1 MKKIFLLISVLSS
14 FLSDYPLHAG
24 TCDRLV
30 LRLVFKITNEWRSPE
45 APLRRKVKRQFAQQ
59 QLTVHSIL
67 QGRDVSDATFKMALQ
82 KLERILQYE
91 DFKIKRFPHISTLG
105 IESIRIRNGNRL
117 FLHQHYLGGH
127 YISFPAYLP
136 EENIGPAML
145 TEFFNFEIKRILLR
159 FPDFDAPGSLLGNP
173 VDVRTLGRTGSDL
186 VKTTA
191 LLAEK
196 IYLSLAN
203 AADSDLSF
211 FATEIR
217 SIYVTKSTDTSVK
230 IAFETSSLGTVYIP
244 LNQLEPNLDSIMTP
258 LMAKLSNKKSY

>member
-14 FLSDYPLHAG
+14 FLSNYPLHAG
-24 TCDRLV
+24 TCDRLM
-30 LRLVFKITNEWRSPE
+30 LRLVLKITDEWWSPE
-45 APLRRKVKRQFAQQ
+45 APLRRKVKGQFAQQ

-67 QGRDVSDATFKMALQ
+67 QGPNVSDATFKMGLQ

-105 IESIRIRNGNRL
+105 IESIDIRNGNQL
-117 FLHQHYLGGH
+117 TFVNHSGSI
-127 YISFPAYLP
+127 YILFPAHLP
-136 EENIGPAML
+136 EENIGPTML
-145 TEFFNFEIKRILLR
+145 TAFFNFEIERILLR
-159 FPDFDAPGSLLGNP
+159 FPDFNASRSLLSNP
-173 VDVRTLGRTGSDL
+173 VDRTDSDL

-230 IAFETSSLGTVYIP
+230 IAFRTSSLGTVYIPLNQFP
-244 LNQLEPNLDSIMTP
+244 LNQLEPNLDSIMTL
-258 LMAKLSNKKSY
+258 LMANLSNKKS